1 MKHMNQKKP
10 SNISNISNISNKTE
24 SKEGDILSAITNPS
38 ELVYEIPVGTIPGMY
53 VPGRFFLSEDLSKT
67 LESGAVRQLAHVATL
82 PGIINYSL
90 AMPDIHW
97 GYGFPIGGVAAFSMD
112 TGVISPGGVGFD
124 INCGVRLISTPLTVS
139 DLNMRQIIDKMY
151 QAIPVGVGAK
161 SPRRLKKDELSE
173 ILLSGAAWVINEG
186 YGLPEDG
193 IYCEEK
199 GCMKDARLEHIS
211 EKAFARG
218 LNQTGTLGSGN
229 HFMEIQVVSEIF
241 DKEAAQAYGICEG
254 QVCVMIHSGS
264 RGLGHQIC
272 TDHIA
277 ALEKASKKYKIP
289 LVDRQLACAPIHSP
303 EGEAYYEAMAAASN
317 YAWANRQM
325 MTHLTRSVLADLC
338 DIEYQEMKLVY
349 DVAHNVAKRE
359 EHVIHGEQKQVCVHR
374 KGATRAFGPGCPDIP
389 VKYASIG
396 QPVIIPGS
404 MGTSSFLLRGTAYA
418 MEHTFGSTCHGA
430 GRVLSRSQAKKTFT
444 GKEVSNSLLK
454 QGIIVKA
461 PSNDAISEEA
471 PGVYKSA
478 SEVVSV
484 VDRLNISCKVAS
496 LQPLGVI
503 KG

>member
-1 MKHMNQKKP
+1 MKHAKGKNT
-10 SNISNISNISNKTE
+10 SNTVNRSEKDE
-24 SKEGDILSAITNPS
+24 SGKEDILSSITNLS
-38 ELVYEIPVGTIPGMY
+38 ELVYEVPVGTVSGMH
-53 VPGRFFLSEDLSKT
+53 VPGRFFLSPHLSKT

-82 PGIINYSL
+82 PGIVNYSL

-112 TGVISPGGVGFD
+112 TGVVSPGGVGFD
-124 INCGVRLISTPLTVS
+124 INCGVRLVTTPLTVS
-139 DLNMRQIIDKMY
+139 DLNVRQIIDKMY
-151 QAIPVGVGAK
+151 KAIPVGVGAK
-161 SPRRLKKDELSE
+161 SPRKLKKEELSE
-173 ILLSGAAWVINEG
+173 ILLTGAAWAINEG
-186 YGLPEDG
+186 YGLSEDG
-193 IYCEEK
+193 IYSEEK
-199 GCMKDARLEHIS
+199 GCMKDACLEDVS

-229 HFMEIQVVSEIF
+229 HFLELQVVSEIF
-241 DKEAAQAYGICEG
+241 DADAAQAYGVCEG

-289 LVDRQLACAPIHSP
+289 LADRQLACAPIHSP
-303 EGEAYYEAMAAASN
+303 EGEAYYEAMAAAAN

-325 MTHLTRSVLADLC
+325 MTHLTRCVLADVC
-338 DIEYQEMKLVY
+338 DIEYDEMKLVY

-359 EHVIHGEQKQVCVHR
+359 QHLVNGEQQKVCVHR
-374 KGATRAFGPGCPDIP
+374 KGATRAFGPNCPDIP
-389 VKYASIG
+389 AKYASIG

-404 MGTSSFLLRGTAYA
+404 MGTSSFLLKGTAYA

-430 GRVLSRSQAKKTFT
+430 GRVLSRSAAKRTFT
-444 GKEVSNSLLK
+444 GKEVSSSLLK
-454 QGIIVKA
+454 QGIVVKA
-461 PSNDAISEEA
+461 PNQDAISEEA

-484 VDRLNISCKVAS
+484 VDTLGISCKVAS
-496 LQPLGVI
+496 LRPLGVI